1 LNAAARYPAEIVR
14 FVARFDRREFW
25 LAHEEL
31 EELWQ
36 QDRRDLFKG
45 LIQLAAAFVHV
56 ERSNWSGARRLFETA
71 LGYLDGYPSPSE
83 GFDLD
88 RIRARA
94 RSALRQVERLQ
105 AGEVLAG
112 EGQAGEGQAGE
123 VLAGEG
129 QAGEGLAFGESLRFR
144 LAPCFAGEIP
154 ADAVADVELPY
165 RVRRHAEPRAGGP
178 RSGGGDA
185 EPRAG
190 GPRRSGGD
198 AEDASGAEDGETM
211 DDAG

>member
-71 LGYLDGYPSPSE
+71 LDYLDGYPSPSE

-105 AGEVLAG
+105 AGETQVG
-112 EGQAGEGQAGE
+112 ETQVGAAQAGKAQVGEAQAGKAQ
-123 VLAGEG
+123 VGET
-129 QAGEGLAFGESLRFR
+129 QAGKAQLFGEALYFR

-178 RSGGGDA
+178 R
-185 EPRAG
+185 
-190 GPRRSGGD
+190 RSGGD
-198 AEDASGAEDGETM
+198 AEDASGAGDGETM
-211 DDAG
+211 DDAD

>member
-1 LNAAARYPAEIVR
+1 MNAAARYPAEIVR

-112 EGQAGEGQAGE
+112 EGQAGEG
-123 VLAGEG
+123 
-129 QAGEGLAFGESLRFR
+129 LAFGESLRFR

-198 AEDASGAEDGETM
+198 AEDASGAGDGETM
-211 DDAG
+211 DDAD

>member
-1 LNAAARYPAEIVR
+1 LNAAARYPAEVVR

-88 RIRARA
+88 QIRARA

-105 AGEVLAG
+105 AGETQVG
-112 EGQAGEGQAGE
+112 ETQVGAAQAGKAQVGETQAGKAQ
-123 VLAGEG
+123 L
-129 QAGEGLAFGESLRFR
+129 FGEALYFR
-144 LAPCFAGEIP
+144 LAPCFAREIP

-178 RSGGGDA
+178 RRG
-185 EPRAG
+185 
-190 GPRRSGGD
+190 GGD
-198 AEDASGAEDGETM
+198 AEDAAGAGNGETM

>member
-1 LNAAARYPAEIVR
+1 MNAAARYPAEIVR

-71 LGYLDGYPSPSE
+71 LDYLDGYPSPSE

-105 AGEVLAG
+105 AGEV
-112 EGQAGEGQAGE
+112 Q
-123 VLAGEG
+123 AGEG
-129 QAGEGLAFGESLRFR
+129 QAGEGLAGEGQAGERLAGEGQGFGESLRFR

-178 RSGGGDA
+178 RRSRGDA

-190 GPRRSGGD
+190 GPRRSRGD
-198 AEDASGAEDGETM
+198 AEDASGAGDGETM
-211 DDAG
+211 DDAD

>member
-1 LNAAARYPAEIVR
+1 MNAAARYPAEIVR

-71 LGYLDGYPSPSE
+71 LDYLDGYPSPSE

-105 AGEVLAG
+105 AGEV
-112 EGQAGEGQAGE
+112 Q
-123 VLAGEG
+123 AGEG
-129 QAGEGLAFGESLRFR
+129 QAGEGLAGEGQAGERLAGEGQGFGESLRFR

-178 RSGGGDA
+178 R
-185 EPRAG
+185 
-190 GPRRSGGD
+190 RSRGD
-198 AEDASGAEDGETM
+198 AEDASGAGDGETM
-211 DDAG
+211 DDAD